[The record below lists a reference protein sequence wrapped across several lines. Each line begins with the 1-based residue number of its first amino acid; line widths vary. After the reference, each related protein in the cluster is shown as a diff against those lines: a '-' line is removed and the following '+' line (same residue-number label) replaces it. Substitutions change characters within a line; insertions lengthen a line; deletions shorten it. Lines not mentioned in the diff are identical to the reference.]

1 MKLAVNLDLL
11 KLAEKNLR
19 VINPFEPTH
28 HKHFPLLLEDG
39 LVLGSLRPEQ
49 GAVRA
54 DNTLVEL
61 YRAWLLASA
70 SKLGLI

>member
-19 VINPFEPTH
+19 VINPFEPAH

-39 LVLGSLRPEQ
+39 LVLGSL
-49 GAVRA
+49 
-54 DNTLVEL
+54 
-61 YRAWLLASA
+61 
-70 SKLGLI
+70 